1 MRLCGKYIRAK
12 KNGPTEKNIE
22 EMQEYKNQEL
32 EIEWKDSTNNKIS
45 KSIRCW
51 LWIELIEKWKDRV

>member
-32 EIEWKDSTNNKIS
+32 EIEWKDSINNKIS
-45 KSIRCW
+45 KSIRC
-51 LWIELIEKWKDRV
+51 

>member
-12 KNGPTEKNIE
+12 KNGPIEKNIE

-32 EIEWKDSTNNKIS
+32 EIEWKDSINNKIS
-45 KSIRCW
+45 KSIRC
-51 LWIELIEKWKDRV
+51 